1 MAHEDEGGAV
11 RSSGVQTVETGGLD
25 GLSGDGLGDS
35 LLVGVDDGGIA
46 AHLAQQRLGDGDG
59 LELIAVAVHH
69 LHHLVVLRAVH
80 QMGGLD
86 DQILHAVGNSALQSL
101 LHVVD
106 LLAVTGLDMV
116 DDDLCGEGAADRP
129 VGICGLD
136 GVLDALDVRCAAVV
150 ERGAEADDQD
160 LLVADVVLVAGVVL
174 RGVAGVA
181 AKVLG
186 ACLFALDHLLLS
198 VGQSIPCCLCSLTLS
213 VGVLVALLHI
223 DGIDEICHILCCH
236 FISLLAA
243 YFAGGGGACGGAAGG
258 SGRRCTAAG
267 EDTGTQGQCG
277 GSGGD
282 ALPVLVGCLTHCLSP
297 FCLCGMY
304 FSDRKGTKRGSAQT
318 KKEPFHRAE
327 GTAKRPFERSGFLV
341 RPIPRDPEP
350 DAPVPTAGRFPD

>member
-1 MAHEDEGGAV
+1 M
-11 RSSGVQTVETGGLD
+11 
-25 GLSGDGLGDS
+25 
-35 LLVGVDDGGIA
+35 
-46 AHLAQQRLGDGDG
+46 
-59 LELIAVAVHH
+59 
-69 LHHLVVLRAVH
+69 H

-116 DDDLCGEGAADRP
+116 DDDLCGEGTADRP

-150 ERGAEADDQD
+150 EGGAEADDQD
-160 LLVADVVLVAGVVL
+160 LVVADVVLIAGVVL
-174 RGVAGVA
+174 GGIAGVA
-181 AKVLG
+181 AKVIG
-186 ACLFALDHLLLS
+186 VSLFTLDQLLLG
-198 VGQSIPCCLCSLTLS
+198 VGQGVPCGLGGLALG

-223 DGIDEICHILCCH
+223 DGVDEVCHLLCCH
-236 FISLLAA
+236 FIGLLAA
-243 YFAGGGGACGGAAGG
+243 HFAGGSRACGGAAGG

-267 EDTGTQGQCG
+267 EHTGTQGQCG

-297 FCLCGMY
+297 FCCVECTFPIERVRNG
-304 FSDRKGTKRGSAQT
+304 GSAQT

-327 GTAKRPFERSGFLV
+327 GTAKRPFELSGFLV